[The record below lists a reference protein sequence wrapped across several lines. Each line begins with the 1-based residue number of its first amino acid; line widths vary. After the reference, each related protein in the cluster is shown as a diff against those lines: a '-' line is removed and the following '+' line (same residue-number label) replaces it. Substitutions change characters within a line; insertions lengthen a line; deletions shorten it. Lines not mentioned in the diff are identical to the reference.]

1 MLNNSLLKLEKDS
14 RDLTDR
20 QIKIRKEM
28 KDLYNKPVL

>member
-20 QIKIRKEM
+20 EIKIRKEM
-28 KDLYNKPVL
+28 KDLYTKPVL